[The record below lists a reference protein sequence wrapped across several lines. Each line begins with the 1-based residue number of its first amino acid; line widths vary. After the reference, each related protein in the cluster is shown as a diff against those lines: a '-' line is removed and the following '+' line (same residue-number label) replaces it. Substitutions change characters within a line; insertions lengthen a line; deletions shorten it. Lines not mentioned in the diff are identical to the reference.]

1 MHALPHFCWCKGGR
15 HQAHLQETCTEHHWA
30 QVEIAHRIAMF
41 GEAEDLPFLEDR
53 NYPQF

>member
-30 QVEIAHRIAMF
+30 QVEIAHRISMF
-41 GEAEDLPFLEDR
+41 GEAEDLPFLEDL